1 MARKKAKHTID
12 KKMIIE
18 AFADMAKTK
27 NIDRDLLQGV
37 LEETLSM
44 IVRKKYGMEANFDII
59 VNMQQGDIEI
69 YMMRDVVEEVE
80 DPELE
85 ISMEQANLHAQEGEE
100 YEPGEEFIEEIT
112 LDNLADNFGRRLIAL
127 ASQNLNQKIRD
138 IEKDQIYNEYV
149 NKIGDIIIGEIY
161 QVRRNDILVLHNKVE
176 VRMPRDEQIH
186 GESYRYKKNQTIKA
200 VIKDVRRSS
209 HGGHPDIIIS
219 RASKEYLSRLFEV
232 EIPEIY
238 DGIIQIK
245 AIEREAGE
253 RSKVAVM
260 SFDDRVDPVG
270 ACVGMKGIR
279 IHSIVRELNNENI
292 DLIEW
297 SDNDAEY
304 IRRALSPAKIKEVQI
319 DEETRTASIVVP
331 DDQVSFAIGKSGQN
345 VRLASKITGYN
356 ITLIKEGG
364 EDIDLDEFK
373 VEFGEELYEELVS
386 MKIETAREFLE
397 TAPEELLEIEEMSK
411 ELLLELRQII
421 LIEFDERESKDMI
434 SRIQNAEIGYIKEE
448 APEQKVADE
457 EETVVEPE
465 SDAETPEESTETEE
479 AEEVT
484 EEVVTP
490 EETTPPEEE
499 SSSTDEK

>member
-18 AFADMAKTK
+18 AFAEMAKAK

-44 IVRKKYGMEANFDII
+44 IVRKKYGMESNFDII

-69 YMMRDVVEEVE
+69 YMMRDIVEDVE

-85 ISMEQANLHAQEGEE
+85 ISLEQANLHAAEGEE
-100 YEPGEEFIEEIT
+100 YEVGDEFIEEIT

-138 IEKDQIYNEYV
+138 IEKDQIYNDYV
-149 NKIGDIIIGEIY
+149 NKVGDIIIGEVY
-161 QVRRNDILVLHNKVE
+161 QVRRNDILVIHDKIE
-176 VRMPRDEQIH
+176 VRLPREEQIH
-186 GESYRYKKNQTIKA
+186 GETYKYKKNQTIKA
-200 VIKDVRRSS
+200 VVKDVRRSGQ
-209 HGGHPDIIIS
+209 GGHPDIIIS
-219 RASKEYLSRLFEV
+219 RASKEFLSRLFEV

-297 SDNDAEY
+297 SDDDAEF
-304 IRRALSPAKIKEVQI
+304 IKRALSPAKIKEVQI
-319 DEETRTASIVVP
+319 DKDTRSANVVVP

-345 VRLASKITGYN
+345 VRLASKLTGYN
-356 ITLIKEGG
+356 LTLIKEGG

-373 VEFGEELYEELVS
+373 VEFGDDLYDELVS
-386 MKIETAREFLE
+386 MRIETAREFLE
-397 TAPEELLEIEEMSK
+397 TAPEELLEIEGMSK
-411 ELLLELRQII
+411 QLLLELRQII
-421 LIEFDERESKDMI
+421 LIEFDERESQAMKD
-434 SRIQNAEIGYIKEE
+434 RINNAQIGYIDSNE
-448 APEQKVADE
+448 AA
-457 EETVVEPE
+457 
-465 SDAETPEESTETEE
+465 SESTEEVKVE
-479 AEEVT
+479 NENIEVT
-484 EEVVTP
+484 EESTDADAIA
-490 EETTPPEEE
+490 EE
-499 SSSTDEK
+499 SEENESVESSKE